1 MARYSLGVQ
10 SFCCR
15 KIRLKVDM
23 LEKPER
29 SAISVMDRSGWA
41 SRLSAT
47 FNRLKLRYSEKVE
60 SVNCLNRLVK

>member
-47 FNRLKLRYSEKVE
+47 FNRLKLR
-60 SVNCLNRLVK
+60 